1 MTKNLLLS
9 PVNVN
14 AGLYTTS
21 EGLMRAFENHG
32 LKTHILRPIGR
43 DNHLN
48 DPSHPMPYSTM
59 MELLSKGQEDTLL
72 EFILTYKK
80 MHTPPCDI
88 LLIEGVLNTQN
99 QGFGSNLNHKI
110 ASALSADVILIT
122 SVGNRSV
129 KEVTETFEIEAK
141 SFGGIDSP
149 HILGC
154 ILNKVGAPTDKM
166 GNTRIDLFDP
176 PKSTVISPDS
186 FKNSKI
192 KILGFIPWNRTL
204 MSSDVLSIQH
214 HLGATLINP
223 DTYHNTLVHH
233 FVLAAATL
241 ENVSKVL
248 QADVMIITPG
258 DRSDIILA
266 TCMAYLSGVKISA
279 LLLTGSHCPSQA
291 TLKLCKKAMDEGFAI
306 LLTETDSLR
315 TSIAL
320 QNLNTKITASN
331 SAQLER
337 IKNFIAEHIDKE
349 WVSSLV
355 NQHTKITFSPAAFRF
370 YLMEKAKALKRTIL
384 LPESDDPR
392 ILLAANTCSRKG
404 IASIVLLGKKEV
416 VLELCKKNG
425 IELDP
430 TITILDPEKEA
441 KQYLAPLL
449 ELRKHKGLTEQ
460 NAIEYLH
467 DPIVVGMMMLHSGK
481 VHGLVAGANTTT
493 ANVVSPALKIL
504 KTADGVNL
512 VSSIFFMC
520 LEEEVL
526 VYGDCAVNQ
535 NPTAEGLADI
545 AIQSAASAKLFGID
559 PIIAMISYSTG
570 SSGSGAEVEK
580 VKKATEIV
588 NQKAP
593 HLLCDGPLQYDAA
606 KVPSVAKTKAPNS
619 PVAGK
624 ATVFIFPDLNT
635 ANTTYK
641 AVQRTAGV
649 LSIGPMLQGLAKPV
663 NDLSRGA
670 SVDDIIFTIAITS
683 IQD

>member
-1 MTKNLLLS
+1 MTKIILLS

-21 EGLMRAFENHG
+21 EGLLRAFENRG
-32 LKTHILRPIGR
+32 LKAHILKPIGR
-43 DNHLN
+43 DHHLN

-59 MELLSKGQEDTLL
+59 IELLSKGEEDAIL

-80 MHTPPCDI
+80 MQTPVCDI

-99 QGFGSNLNHKI
+99 QGFGSRLNQKI

-122 SVGNRSV
+122 SVGCRSV
-129 KEVTETFEIEAK
+129 KEVTESLEIEAK

-176 PKSTVISPDS
+176 PKSTVISS
-186 FKNSKI
+186 NAFANSKI

-204 MSSDVLSIQH
+204 MSSDVSSLQQH
-214 HLGATLINP
+214 LDATFINP
-223 DTYHNTLVHH
+223 TTYHNTLVHH
-233 FVLAAATL
+233 FVLAAATF

-248 QADVMIITPG
+248 KANVMIITSG

-266 TCMAYLSGVKISA
+266 TCMAYLSGTKIAA
-279 LLLTGSHCPSQA
+279 LLLTSGRAPSEE
-291 TLKLCKKAMDEGFAI
+291 TLKLCKKAMDDGLAI
-306 LLTETDSLR
+306 LVTKTDSLR

-320 QNLNTKITASN
+320 QNLNTKIIASN
-331 SAQLER
+331 SDQLER
-337 IKNFIAEHIDKE
+337 IKNYIAEHIDKE
-349 WVSSLV
+349 WMSSLI
-355 NQHTKITFSPAAFRF
+355 NQQTKITFSPAAFRF

-384 LPESDDPR
+384 LPESDDLR
-392 ILLAANTCSRKG
+392 VLQAANTCSRKG
-404 IASIVLLGKKEV
+404 LASIVLLGKRDDI
-416 VLELCKKNG
+416 LELCKKNG
-425 IELDP
+425 IDLDLS
-430 TITILDPEKEA
+430 ITILDPEKEA
-441 KQYLAPLL
+441 KKYLTPLL

-467 DPIVVGMMMLHSGK
+467 DPIVVGMMMLYSGK

-493 ANVVSPALKIL
+493 ANVISPALKIL

-535 NPTAEGLADI
+535 NPTAHGLADI

-570 SSGSGAEVEK
+570 SSGAGAEVEK
-580 VKKATEIV
+580 VKQATEIIK
-588 NQKAP
+588 QKAP

-619 PVAGK
+619 KVAGK

-649 LSIGPMLQGLAKPV
+649 LSIGPVLQGLSKPV

-670 SVDDIIFTIAITS
+670 SVDDIIFTIAITA